1 LRYPD
6 RVRVQPDGR
15 CHVHDCSRIAE
26 NRAPMNRQMLNLAP
40 EFAVNVLGPWAV
52 FELMDKSCGDTNAV
66 IASALPPLAWSMI
79 GLSGN
84 KKVAAFLKK
93 KRRKKLLFSWACDG
107 ETSTAQCQKVFLLL
121 FVHKKKPSSSLRHD
135 LS

>member
-1 LRYPD
+1 
-6 RVRVQPDGR
+6 
-15 CHVHDCSRIAE
+15 
-26 NRAPMNRQMLNLAP
+26 MML
-40 EFAVNVLGPWAV
+40 W
-52 FELMDKSCGDTNAV
+52 SH
-66 IASALPPLAWSMI
+66 PLKPLSMI

-93 KRRKKLLFSWACDG
+93 SGAKNFCLAGPVTAKPARPGFKKF
-107 ETSTAQCQKVFLLL
+107 FLLL